1 MGSIYQA
8 WDQVLNRDVAIK
20 LLHPDP
26 TPELVLRFQ
35 QEARAAAS
43 LEHRNIVRILDFGQ
57 LENGQLYL
65 TMELV
70 QGRSLDKI
78 LEIEG
83 GLDPE
88 RARSL
93 LIDIA
98 EGLEHCHRHEILHR
112 DVKPAN
118 VMIAGDPGHES
129 ARIVDFGIAK
139 FVESESR
146 EAMSHTKAG
155 GALGSPAF
163 MSPEAAQG
171 RELDRRSDIYSFGC
185 LAFQVLSG
193 KLPFEGESGL
203 TTLMMQIDQPAPSLE
218 AVCSGEI
225 PRDLIA
231 LVETC
236 LAKDP
241 DSRFV
246 SFAAVLEE
254 LRRDRDASLE
264 ASESPDQTEVAPA
277 RKDSRLL
284 PVGAVILLLSCLAF
298 SVFLLGQ
305 RQTSDQADTAEVAP
319 ESEQYNSFPKLDE
332 EEPRL
337 EEYKG
342 PGSFIVQ
349 GHIARR
355 PLEELRGR
363 KDITYL
369 QFKHDELQGQA
380 LRTIAGL
387 RIRTLKLIEC
397 DVDRDTFAWVK
408 QLPSLREL
416 CLVSCEGID
425 TASLGEIAELPN
437 LASLDLNNS
446 TVDDS
451 GLARL
456 SKVTSLQ
463 DLGVRRCSLL
473 TDASLAT
480 LARLPR
486 LRRLRIDL
494 SGIESGD
501 TSGLTA
507 LEHLEEL
514 EVSRTPFAVIS
525 KLSLT
530 SLSFYELEKIDG
542 PALVKLLSE
551 TKIKNL
557 SFHRCPTLDPT
568 IADLLQ
574 RARPGL
580 KIHISDK

>member
-1 MGSIYQA
+1 
-8 WDQVLNRDVAIK
+8 
-20 LLHPDP
+20 
-26 TPELVLRFQ
+26 
-35 QEARAAAS
+35 
-43 LEHRNIVRILDFGQ
+43 
-57 LENGQLYL
+57 
-65 TMELV
+65 
-70 QGRSLDKI
+70 
-78 LEIEG
+78 
-83 GLDPE
+83 
-88 RARSL
+88 
-93 LIDIA
+93 
-98 EGLEHCHRHEILHR
+98 
-112 DVKPAN
+112 
-118 VMIAGDPGHES
+118 
-129 ARIVDFGIAK
+129 
-139 FVESESR
+139 
-146 EAMSHTKAG
+146 MSHTKTG

-171 RELDRRSDIYSFGC
+171 QELDQRSDIYSFGC

-203 TTLMMQIDQPAPSLE
+203 TTLMMQIEQPAPSLE
-218 AVCSGEI
+218 AFCSGAI

-254 LRRDRDASLE
+254 LRRDQDAALE
-264 ASESPDQTEVAPA
+264 ATESPDQTEASPP
-277 RKDSRLL
+277 RKDIRLL
-284 PVGAVILLLSCLAF
+284 PVGAAILLLSSLAL
-298 SVFLLGQ
+298 SVFLFFD
-305 RQTSDQADTAEVAP
+305 RQASDQDETAEVAP
-319 ESEQYNSFPKLDE
+319 GPEQYNSFPKLDE
-332 EEPRL
+332 EAPRL

-349 GHIARR
+349 GHMSRH

-369 QFKHDELQGQA
+369 QFKHDELQGQT
-380 LRTIAGL
+380 LCTIAGL

-397 DVDRDTFAWVK
+397 DVDRETFAWVK

-416 CLVSCEGID
+416 CLISCDGID
-425 TASLGEIAELPN
+425 TACLGEIAELTH

-456 SKVTSLQ
+456 IKVTSLE
-463 DLGVRRCSLL
+463 DLGVRRCTLL

-494 SGIESGD
+494 SGIENGD

-507 LEHLEEL
+507 LAHLEEL
-514 EVSRTPFAVIS
+514 EVSRTPFAVIR

-542 PALVKLLSE
+542 PALIKLLSE
-551 TKIKNL
+551 SKIKNL
-557 SFHRCPTLDPT
+557 SFHRCQTLDPT

-574 RARPGL
+574 KARPGL